1 MKNRSQWTKFSGA
14 GSREIRISGSQ
25 QSREEMIKNLLDFEG
40 LLERKG
46 DKVGTFSKGMKS
58 KLGLARAMIQD
69 PDVLFHKSNCRFDI
83 PN

>member
-1 MKNRSQWTKFSGA
+1 
-14 GSREIRISGSQ
+14 
-25 QSREEMIKNLLDFEG
+25 MIKNLLDFEG

-58 KLGLARAMIQD
+58 KLGLARAMIHD
-69 PDVLFHKSNCRFDI
+69 SDVLFHKSNCRFDI

>member
-1 MKNRSQWTKFSGA
+1 
-14 GSREIRISGSQ
+14 
-25 QSREEMIKNLLDFEG
+25 MIKNLLDFEV

-58 KLGLARAMIQD
+58 KLGLARAMIHD